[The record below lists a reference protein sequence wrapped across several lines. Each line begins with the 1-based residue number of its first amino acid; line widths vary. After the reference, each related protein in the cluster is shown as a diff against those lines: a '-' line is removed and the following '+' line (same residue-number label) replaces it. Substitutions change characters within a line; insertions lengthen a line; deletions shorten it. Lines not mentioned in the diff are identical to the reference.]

1 MNSVFILNASP
12 IILLGKAG
20 LLCTISPLADLWIVP
35 DGVTSE
41 IESKRP
47 IAQYLDELGSAAKVT
62 KESVQFIHP
71 LIASW
76 DLGKGES
83 EVLSLAMQ
91 KGANVKVILDDLQA
105 RKCAKLL
112 DIELIG
118 SLGLLI
124 RAKQVGLVKAV
135 KPEINKLIDVGIR
148 IDRRLLAE
156 IYSKIKE

>member
-35 DGVTSE
+35 DGVISE
-41 IESKRP
+41 IESKKP
-47 IAQYLDELGSAAKVT
+47 IAQYLEELGSAAEVT
-62 KESVQFIHP
+62 KQSVQHIHP

-83 EVLSLAMQ
+83 EVLNLAMQ
-91 KGANVKVILDDLQA
+91 KGTNVTAVLDDLQA

-112 DIELIG
+112 DIGLIG

-124 RAKQVGLVKAV
+124 MAKRVGLVKAV
-135 KPEINKLIDVGIR
+135 KPEINKLLDVGIR
-148 IDRRLLAE
+148 IDHRLLAE
-156 IYSKIKE
+156 IYSKIGE

>member
-1 MNSVFILNASP
+1 M
-12 IILLGKAG
+12 
-20 LLCTISPLADLWIVP
+20 
-35 DGVTSE
+35 
-41 IESKRP
+41 
-47 IAQYLDELGSAAKVT
+47 
-62 KESVQFIHP
+62 
-71 LIASW
+71 
-76 DLGKGES
+76 
-83 EVLSLAMQ
+83 
-91 KGANVKVILDDLQA
+91 KVILDDLQA

-135 KPEINKLIDVGIR
+135 KPEINKLVDVGIR

>member
-1 MNSVFILNASP
+1 MNNIFILNASP

-20 LLCTISPLADLWIVP
+20 LLCTISPLAELWVVP
-35 DGVTSE
+35 DGVISE

-47 IAQYLDELGSAAKVT
+47 IAQYLVDLEDAAAVA
-62 KESVQFIHP
+62 KESVQHIHP

-83 EVLSLAMQ
+83 EVLSFALQ
-91 KGANVKVILDDLQA
+91 RGTNVTAVLDDLQA

-112 DIELIG
+112 DIALIG
-118 SLGLLI
+118 SVGLLI
-124 RAKQVGLVKAV
+124 MAKRVGLVKAV

-148 IDRRLLAE
+148 IDHRLLAE
-156 IYSKIKE
+156 IYSKIGE